1 MHEMALAE
9 GVLGIVEQTVK
20 GQSCTKVTKVR
31 LEIGE
36 LSHVAPEALRFC
48 FKAVMNG
55 TIAQGATLEIDRTPG
70 RAWCH
75 DCGQNVPVSTL
86 GAPCPECDGFK
97 LQITG
102 GEDMRVRDMEVE

>member
-9 GVLGIVEQTVK
+9 GVLEIIEQTVL
-20 GQSCTKVTKVR
+20 GQTCEKVTKVR

-48 FKAVMNG
+48 FDAVVRSS
-55 TIAQGATLEIDRTPG
+55 IAEGATLAIDRIPG

-75 DCGQNVPVSTL
+75 DCGHEVQVSVL
-86 GAPCPECDGFK
+86 AQPCPDCNGYK
-97 LQITG
+97 LQVTS